1 MKRFALAFVS
11 VMAAICLLA
20 GCADGYPEGQTR
32 AYEDLQITLPGDFID
47 LSEEAYAEDAD
58 FLYGRNTLILKAMA
72 EKKADLQ
79 EMSLD
84 TYTSLVIK
92 GNGIS
97 CTPEVFRDGYLFSYE
112 TPVGNEN
119 YTYTTAVFEGK
130 TNFWLLQFY
139 CPSGKLAENQPEM
152 DMILSAV
159 QLQK

>member
-11 VMAAICLLA
+11 VLVAACLLT
-20 GCADGYPEGQTR
+20 GCGDDYPLGQTIT
-32 AYEDLQITLPGDFID
+32 YEDLQITLPGDFID
-47 LSEEAYAEDAD
+47 LSKEAYAEDAD

-72 EKKADLQ
+72 EKKAALQ

-84 TYTSLVIK
+84 TYISWVIK
-92 GNGIS
+92 GNELS
-97 CTPEVFRDGYLFSYE
+97 CAPEVFRDGYLFSYE

-139 CPSGKLAENQPEM
+139 CPSANLTENQPEM

-159 QLQK
+159 QLQN

>member
-1 MKRFALAFVS
+1 MKRFALAFGSVLVS
-11 VMAAICLLA
+11 LCLLG
-20 GCADGYPEGQTR
+20 GCADNYPEGKTIT
-32 AYEDLQITLPGDFID
+32 YEDLQMTLPGDFID
-47 LSEEAYAEDAD
+47 LSAESYAEDAQ

-72 EKKADLQ
+72 EKKGTLQ

-84 TYTSLVIK
+84 VYTSWVIK
-92 GNGIS
+92 GNELS
-97 CTPEVFRDGYLFSYE
+97 CTPEIFHDGYLFSYE

-139 CPSGKLAENQPEM
+139 CPSVNLKENQPEM
-152 DMILSAV
+152 DIILSAV

>member
-11 VMAAICLLA
+11 IMVVLCLLG
-20 GCADGYPEGQTR
+20 GCADNYPQGQTVT
-32 AYEDLQITLPGDFID
+32 YEDLQITLAGDFID
-47 LSEEAYAEDAD
+47 LSAEDYAKD
-58 FLYGRNTLILKAMA
+58 AEFLYGRNTLILKAMA
-72 EKKADLQ
+72 EKKAVLQ
-79 EMSLD
+79 EMTLD
-84 TYTSLVIK
+84 AYTSWVIK
-92 GNGIS
+92 GNGLS

-119 YTYTTAVFEGK
+119 YTYTTAVFEGE

-139 CPSGKLAENQPEM
+139 CPSVNLKENQPEM

>member
-11 VMAAICLLA
+11 VLVIVCLLF
-20 GCADGYPEGQTR
+20 GCADNYPEGQTVT
-32 AYEDLQITLPGDFID
+32 YEDLQMTLPGDFID
-47 LSEEAYAEDAD
+47 LSSESYAEDAE

-72 EKKADLQ
+72 EKKEAVQ

-84 TYTSLVIK
+84 VYTAWIIK
-92 GNGIS
+92 GNELS

-139 CPSGKLAENQPEM
+139 CPSVNLKENQPEM
-152 DMILSAV
+152 DIILSAV